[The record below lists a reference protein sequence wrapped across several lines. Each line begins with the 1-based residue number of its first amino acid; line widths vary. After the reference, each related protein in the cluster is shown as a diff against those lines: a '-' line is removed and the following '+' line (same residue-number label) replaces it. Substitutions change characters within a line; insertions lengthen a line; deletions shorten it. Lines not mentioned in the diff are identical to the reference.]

1 MINDFFSFSFFSCYY
16 CEEYVK
22 NERVGGIF
30 RIIIIKYFLHNFFPA
45 FFFLHFNMRRE
56 KVNYNISYVFLEVM
70 RISLFVYVCVRACV
84 CI

>member
-1 MINDFFSFSFFSCYY
+1 MRFTRNNKCYVNYVHIYMINDFFSFSFFSCYY

-45 FFFLHFNMRRE
+45 FFFFFFYISTCEE
-56 KVNYNISYVFLEVM
+56 KK
-70 RISLFVYVCVRACV
+70 
-84 CI
+84 